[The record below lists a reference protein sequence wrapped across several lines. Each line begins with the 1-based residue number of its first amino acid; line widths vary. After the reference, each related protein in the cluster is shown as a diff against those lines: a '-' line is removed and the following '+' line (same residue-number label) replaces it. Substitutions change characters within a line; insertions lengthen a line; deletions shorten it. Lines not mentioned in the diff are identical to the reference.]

1 MPISF
6 ITDLFGLNVG
16 GMTGLENPN
25 AFAFICLIMLALA
38 GVLLAGLRW
47 LKWI

>member
-6 ITDLFGLNVG
+6 ITGLFDMNAG

-25 AFAFICLIMLALA
+25 AFAFICLFMLALA

-47 LKWI
+47 LKWV